1 MDDNKTPDDIA
12 NIDPLENDQLAQD
25 LSDTFDEPLEN
36 MDSPDDF
43 SNENWDEGIED
54 DFYEDTD
61 PVAQTSQKSQIN
73 WFNIGVFGFVGV
85 AAIAIGYNQF
95 MGDSASS
102 TPVAQ
107 QQQIVQASSL
117 QEKQELVQQV
127 VSDQNSIP
135 NSPQGLLGSPDIL
148 ADTDNQEL
156 VTIQNNAD
164 NDLFSALDTPPS
176 YEDDIEDI
184 LSTLKQPNAP
194 ETNDRE
200 DTASQESQINTLPL
214 PADEP
219 LPGLVTN
226 IPEQVELETLDTHN
240 LNITPTA
247 PIETAQIQEEQLSTP
262 DAAPQLE
269 NSDDLNAITSQVEA
283 MDTRLNDLTS
293 RMDQIMVKLDAE
305 PAMSAPTM
313 NNDAI
318 SKMENTISTLEKRI
332 ETLSK
337 AKAPVKRQAKKAVTT
352 KKEAPKISKPKIVWE
367 LRGASP
373 EQAYVAQRGTQN
385 LRTVAVGETLDGIGR
400 VTSIAIENNRWIVRG
415 TSGVITQ

>member
-164 NDLFSALDTPPS
+164 NDL
-176 YEDDIEDI
+176 
-184 LSTLKQPNAP
+184 
-194 ETNDRE
+194 
-200 DTASQESQINTLPL
+200 
-214 PADEP
+214 
-219 LPGLVTN
+219 
-226 IPEQVELETLDTHN
+226 
-240 LNITPTA
+240 
-247 PIETAQIQEEQLSTP
+247 
-262 DAAPQLE
+262 
-269 NSDDLNAITSQVEA
+269 
-283 MDTRLNDLTS
+283 
-293 RMDQIMVKLDAE
+293 
-305 PAMSAPTM
+305 
-313 NNDAI
+313 
-318 SKMENTISTLEKRI
+318 
-332 ETLSK
+332 
-337 AKAPVKRQAKKAVTT
+337 
-352 KKEAPKISKPKIVWE
+352 
-367 LRGASP
+367 
-373 EQAYVAQRGTQN
+373 
-385 LRTVAVGETLDGIGR
+385 
-400 VTSIAIENNRWIVRG
+400 
-415 TSGVITQ
+415 